1 MAIDRRAAIGGI
13 ALMLAAVAGAGATP
27 TRRLAEEL
35 PPLDL
40 EADIPKHFGNWSL
53 DRLVVPVLPA
63 PDVQEKLDALYN
75 KLLSRTYVDNQGSR
89 IMFVIAYGADQ
100 ADRMTLAHLPEACYS
115 SQGFEVQP
123 AVAVTVPVD
132 RQPFSLVRLQTR
144 KGLRVEPVTY
154 WTTVGDEVLVNEVA
168 RRWVRA
174 KYSLK
179 GIIPDGMLV
188 RVSSIDNNEARAF
201 ELQALFVSDL
211 YKGIAAPT
219 RARLFGSA
227 A

>member
-13 ALMLAAVAGAGATP
+13 ALMLATAAGAGATP

-75 KLLSRTYVDNQGSR
+75 KLLSRTYVDDEGRR

-100 ADRMTLAHLPEACYS
+100 ADRMTLAHLPESCYS
-115 SQGFEVQP
+115 SQGFEISP
-123 AVAVTVPVD
+123 TEVAHVPIANGAM
-132 RQPFSLVRLQTR
+132 QVRRLRTR
-144 KGLRVEPVTY
+144 KAARVEPVTY
-154 WTTVGDEVLVNEVA
+154 WTTIGNGAYVDEFGRRMA
-168 RRWVRA
+168 RAR
-174 KYSLK
+174 YSLQ

-188 RVSSIDNNEARAF
+188 RASTIDDDNAAGF
-201 ELQALFVSDL
+201 ALQGSFLAQ
-211 YKGIAAPT
+211 
-219 RARLFGSA
+219 LFGA
-227 A
+227 LPAGMRTRIFGVTA